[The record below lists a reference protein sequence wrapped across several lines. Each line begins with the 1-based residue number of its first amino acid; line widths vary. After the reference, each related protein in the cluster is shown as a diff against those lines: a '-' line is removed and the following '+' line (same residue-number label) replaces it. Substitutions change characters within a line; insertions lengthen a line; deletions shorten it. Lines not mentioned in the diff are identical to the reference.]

1 MSEPVKKLEK
11 LKGRFELIIAL
22 VVSVAAISATWASFE
37 ASAWN
42 GKAGGTSSKSSILRA
57 EANRAGSIA
66 AEETLIDGMLWLEW
80 QKSILVGRDEL
91 AGFLRERF
99 SPALEKAQEAWL
111 AEAPVDEDGAPL
123 GALPA
128 QTPLTLPGY
137 VPPNQ
142 QKAQDLSAEAERLL
156 DEGREYSATGSS
168 YVLLTVLFALVL
180 FLGGLATRFN
190 SPRLNTLLGSAAVAL
205 LLFGL
210 VRMALLPPLI

>member
-1 MSEPVKKLEK
+1 MSKAEQKSEKPKK
-11 LKGRFELIIAL
+11 RFELIVAL
-22 VVSVAAISATWASFE
+22 IVSFAAISATWASFE

-42 GKAGGTSSKSSILRA
+42 GKSGGTSSKSSILRA

-91 AGFLRERF
+91 AGFLRDRF
-99 SPALEKAQEAWL
+99 SPALEKAQEEWL
-111 AEAPVDEDGAPL
+111 AEAPVDEEGAPL
-123 GALPA
+123 GAFPP

-142 QKAQDLSAEAERLL
+142 KKAQDLNAESEQLL
-156 DEGREYSATGSS
+156 DEGRQYSATGSS

-180 FLGGLATRFN
+180 FLGGLATRFD
-190 SPRLNTLLGSAAVAL
+190 SPRLNKLLGSAALAL

-210 VRMALLPPLI
+210 VRLALLPPLI